1 MIARF
6 EEATENLNA
15 LLPVMLTE
23 SGFAQAKEIGYS
35 VTLLGSV
42 SFYRAVKRECFD
54 ARISPLSG
62 ENT

>member
-6 EEATENLNA
+6 EEATENLNG

-35 VTLLGSV
+35 MTLLGSV
-42 SFYRAVKRECFD
+42 SFYRAVRRE
-54 ARISPLSG
+54 
-62 ENT
+62 